1 MSAVL
6 IATQSYLN
14 TCQQTSQCEV
24 YPLLAILRGN
34 ALYSIQWGSSLILEL
49 VAADLSD
56 KCLMALTYDN

>member
-24 YPLLAILRGN
+24 YPSLAILRVGFK
-34 ALYSIQWGSSLILEL
+34 LDFRMILGATL
-49 VAADLSD
+49 MLSNDL
-56 KCLMALTYDN
+56 

>member
-24 YPLLAILRGN
+24 YPLLAILR
-34 ALYSIQWGSSLILEL
+34 ARDLFASL
-49 VAADLSD
+49 AS
-56 KCLMALTYDN
+56 